1 MFDKQAMLEA
11 HVQFELARWQGAS
24 LRSTLAE
31 EVAALFAW
39 AESIRL
45 NEVATPAQIIDVI
58 QRVVINMPVADE
70 LVASIRESVQVVFEQ
85 LQEEATPIEMIL
97 PRALFDRITASVIG
111 MEGLRHEVTRQVVTS
126 AVYTQLIS
134 NVLYHGIK
142 GYLLSENTITRKIP
156 GASSLM
162 KLGQSALSST
172 APQLEKAIDR
182 QLIAFIRDNLQETI
196 RESERFLNGAL
207 DEATLCAVADEIWA
221 ANAQTPLSTLAGYT
235 DAATVDGA
243 VEIALA
249 FWRHFRSTPLFLALV
264 EQVVRNFF
272 LRKGKKNVSALLAEV
287 GVTPAVVTNEVYAL
301 AAPGM
306 EAARQSGY
314 LEGRIRARLA
324 VFYATYNGMN

>member
-11 HVQFELARWQGAS
+11 HVQFEVQRWHGAA
-24 LRSTLAE
+24 LRATLAE

-39 AESIRL
+39 AETVKL
-45 NEVATPAQIIDVI
+45 NEVAAPAQVIGVI
-58 QRVVINMPVADE
+58 QRIVIDLPVADE
-70 LVASIRESVQVVFEQ
+70 LLASIRESVQVVLEL
-85 LQEEATPIEMIL
+85 LQEEATPVEAIL
-97 PRALFDRITASVIG
+97 PRAIFDRIAASVAG
-111 MEGLRHEVTRQVVTS
+111 MEGLRLEVTRQVVTS

-162 KLGQSALSST
+162 KLGQSALNST

-196 RESERFLNGAL
+196 RESEQFLNGAL
-207 DEATLCAVADEIWA
+207 DEATLRTVADEIWA

-243 VEIALA
+243 VEIVLA

-272 LRKGKKNVSALLAEV
+272 LRKGKKNVSALLTEI

-324 VFYATYNGMN
+324 AFYEAYNGMD